1 MAKQVERKDEE
12 SVEQW
17 IERLVNENAV
27 VIFSKSYC
35 PYCTMAKQEISA
47 VRDVPGFNGAVVFEI
62 DRMRDGN
69 RIQQALAKKTGRRTV
84 PNVFVNGKSVGGGDD
99 VVRLSRTHKL
109 SPMIRDAVSAVSVS
123 A

>member
-1 MAKQVERKDEE
+1 MARQVERKDEE
-12 SVEQW
+12 SIEEW
-17 IERLVNENAV
+17 IERVVKENAV
-27 VIFSKSYC
+27 VVYSKTYC
-35 PYCTMAKQEISA
+35 PYCTMAKNEISA
-47 VRDVPGFNGAVVFEI
+47 VRDVAGFKGAVIFEI

>member
-1 MAKQVERKDEE
+1 MAKQVERKAEE
-12 SVEQW
+12 SIEEW
-17 IERLVNENAV
+17 IERLVKENAV
-27 VIFSKSYC
+27 VVFSKSYC
-35 PYCTMAKQEISA
+35 PYCTMAKKEISA
-47 VRDVPGFNGAVVFEI
+47 VRDVAGFDGAVVFEI

-69 RIQQALAKKTGRRTV
+69 RIQQALARKTGRRTV

-99 VVRLSRTHKL
+99 VVRLSRTKKL